1 MDKYTEEIRKISP
14 FVNLLGLTVEK
25 IEDGFCRSSVEIKK
39 DFLNK
44 RKIVHGGVI
53 YSMADISMGLAVYSK
68 LQKGEE
74 TTTAEIKINYLRPAA
89 VKSLSCEARILS
101 KGKTLAVLEA
111 EVKDGEKLIAKALGT
126 FSILKLT

>member
-1 MDKYTEEIRKISP
+1 MQNYTEEIRKISP

-25 IEDGFCRSSVEIKK
+25 IDNGFCRSSVEIKK

-53 YSMADISMGLAVYSK
+53 YSMADISMGLAVYSM
-68 LQKGEE
+68 LQPGEE

-89 VKSLSCEARILS
+89 VKSLSCE
-101 KGKTLAVLEA
+101 VLEA
-111 EVKDGEKLIAKALGT
+111 EVKDADKLIAKALGT

>member
-1 MDKYTEEIRKISP
+1 MHNYTEEIRKISP

-25 IEDGFCRSSVEIKK
+25 IEKGYCRSSVDIKK

-53 YSMADISMGLAVYSK
+53 YSMADISMGLAVYSQ
-68 LQKGEE
+68 LQPDEE

-89 VKSLSCEARILS
+89 VKSLCCEARLLS

-111 EVKDGEKLIAKALGT
+111 EVKDADRLIAVQ
-126 FSILKLT
+126 